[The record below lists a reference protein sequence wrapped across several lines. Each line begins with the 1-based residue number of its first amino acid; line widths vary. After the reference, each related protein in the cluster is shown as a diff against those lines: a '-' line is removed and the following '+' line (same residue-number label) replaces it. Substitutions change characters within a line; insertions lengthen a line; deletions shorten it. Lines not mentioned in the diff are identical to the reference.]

1 MAIQALTSDL
11 RIGEWTVEPALNQ
24 LSAPGRA
31 VKVEPKAMEVLV
43 YLAERAGK
51 VASRDE
57 LLDAVWRGAVVGDD
71 ALTQVVIKLRKALG
85 DSYIETIPKRG
96 YRLIAPVTRPD
107 TPVTPRVGSRKV
119 RMAKRTS
126 TSLLY
131 GQQNATTLPA
141 GASNAAS
148 SEALIRS
155 LASCR
160 VTASI
165 CCRFSISSPRHCRR
179 RAATS
184 LQLFT
189 KPRPVGGRSSF
200 VPALPARECR

>member
-31 VKVEPKAMEVLV
+31 VKVEPKAMEVLA

-51 VASRDE
+51 VASREE

-96 YRLIAPVTRPD
+96 YRLDRP
-107 TPVTPRVGSRKV
+107 G
-119 RMAKRTS
+119 
-126 TSLLY
+126 
-131 GQQNATTLPA
+131 LPA
-141 GASNAAS
+141 G
-148 SEALIRS
+148 
-155 LASCR
+155 
-160 VTASI
+160 T
-165 CCRFSISSPRHCRR
+165 RR
-179 RAATS
+179 RRQRSGHAGCGWLGS
-184 LQLFT
+184 VSSRSP
-189 KPRPVGGRSSF
+189 PRRSACCPGW
-200 VPALPARECR
+200 VAPKKPARSAQRPCPAHHQRAPL